1 MIKITTRQMRGKLER
16 AGSGRLRAAFVSSMV
31 IAATIG
37 SGYGVLA
44 AEPKSKAGIDAPK
57 PITIA
62 GRWSGFHY
70 GARLTPDESC
80 GGKPCTLTFDVVA
93 CDGGWCGI
101 VVRDDKPCGAIALHL
116 HETDKRNRHGIFEG
130 KLELA
135 KGSAPFV
142 VQASYFEKDGSKTP
156 TLNFIGDTGS
166 ELLLMR
172 RSYPLQAELA
182 RSGDAQ
188 CTLEK
193 ATS

>member
-1 MIKITTRQMRGKLER
+1 MSNDPTRPAGGKPVRDGFLYGA
-16 AGSGRLRAAFVSSMV
+16 AGLFGA
-31 IAATIG
+31 IAIG
-37 SGYGVLA
+37 MAGLTMNIGYGASA
-44 AEPKSKAGIDAPK
+44 AEAEKTGVTK

-62 GRWSGFHY
+62 GRWSGIHY
-70 GARLTPDESC
+70 GSRLTPDESC
-80 GGKPCTLTFDVVA
+80 GGKPCELTFDVVP
-93 CDGGWCGI
+93 CESGWCGI
-101 VVRDDKPCGAIALHL
+101 VVTRDRPCGAIALHL
-116 HETDKRNRHGIFEG
+116 HQAAKRNRNGIFEG

-135 KGSAPFV
+135 KGAAPFV
-142 VQASYFEKDGSKTP
+142 VQASYYEKDGTHTP
-156 TLNFIGDTGS
+156 TLNLIGDTGS